1 MPRIEIDLTRA
12 ICPGFED
19 PEWEFLRES
28 MVNAH
33 QGDPSLTLDG
43 VAQQLKDAWACENQC
58 KVDAWNI
65 QVQQDQV
72 ERDRLDMEA
81 SEARAAQ
88 EAQHEKD
95 AEEARK
101 EVEKKK
107 LKLCLIVQDRYV
119 SKWIG
124 ARLATYALNKLNSL
138 EYVELDYFTT
148 KGCREV
154 ATDSNK
160 SVSQDTLTFT
170 QVGDSFAIRPMAAL
184 RPSKQIRN
192 DEDLS
197 WEEMMDAKNIMLHY
211 MAKSRAWEDEH
222 ATALTSFYINLDC
235 HQRKE
240 QDNSKMALLLYQ
252 SRVCREWFDSLKRDE
267 GFNIDLIEEDLLC
280 TLAEEVN
287 NAVRNRENAARD
299 REFDQVRLPDPLD
312 LRTQLTKSNFP
323 PSPIQTLRFAH
334 CTLAINY
341 PQHIIFT
348 PARCHLPFAICHLPF
363 AILPFAILPFAIC
376 HLPYPLASCRAP
388 AMIPLRANALAM
400 NPPRAFAPAM
410 TPPCQNAQ

>member
-1 MPRIEIDLTRA
+1 MPRIKIDPTRA

-33 QGDPSLTLDG
+33 QGNPPLTLDRA
-43 VAQQLKDAWACENQC
+43 AQQLKDAWACENQR

-65 QVQQDQV
+65 QVQQDRV
-72 ERDRLDMEA
+72 ERDRLDTEA

-88 EAQHEKD
+88 EAQQEKD

-107 LKLCLIVQDRYV
+107 PKLCLIVQDRYV

-124 ARLATYALNKLNSL
+124 ARPATYALNKLNSL

-148 KGCREV
+148 KGCREA

-197 WEEMMDAKNIMLHY
+197 WEEMMDAKNVMLHY
-211 MAKSRAWEDEH
+211 MAKSGAWEDEH
-222 ATALTSFYINLDC
+222 ATALASFYINLDC
-235 HQRKE
+235 H
-240 QDNSKMALLLYQ
+240 
-252 SRVCREWFDSLKRDE
+252 
-267 GFNIDLIEEDLLC
+267 
-280 TLAEEVN
+280 
-287 NAVRNRENAARD
+287 
-299 REFDQVRLPDPLD
+299 
-312 LRTQLTKSNFP
+312 
-323 PSPIQTLRFAH
+323 
-334 CTLAINY
+334 
-341 PQHIIFT
+341 
-348 PARCHLPFAICHLPF
+348 
-363 AILPFAILPFAIC
+363 
-376 HLPYPLASCRAP
+376 
-388 AMIPLRANALAM
+388 
-400 NPPRAFAPAM
+400 
-410 TPPCQNAQ
+410 

>member
-1 MPRIEIDLTRA
+1 MPRIEIDPTRA

-33 QGDPSLTLDG
+33 QGDPLLTLDG
-43 VAQQLKDAWACENQC
+43 VAQQLKDAWARENQC

-72 ERDRLDMEA
+72 ERDRLNAEA

-88 EAQHEKD
+88 EAQQEKD

-107 LKLCLIVQDRYV
+107 LKLGPIVQDRYV

-124 ARLATYALNKLNSL
+124 VRPAMYALNKLNSL
-138 EYVELDYFTT
+138 EYIELDYFTT
-148 KGCREV
+148 KGCREA
-154 ATDSNK
+154 ATNSNK

-170 QVGDSFAIRPMAAL
+170 QVGDSFAIHPMATL

-197 WEEMMDAKNIMLHY
+197 WEEMMDAKNVMLHY

-222 ATALTSFYINLDC
+222 AMALASFYINLDC

-252 SRVCREWFDSLKRDE
+252 SRVRREWFDSLKCGK
-267 GFNIDLIEEDLLC
+267 GFNIALIEEDLLR

-299 REFDQVRLPDPLD
+299 REFDQ
-312 LRTQLTKSNFP
+312 LTTHS
-323 PSPIQTLRFAH
+323 L
-334 CTLAINY
+334 
-341 PQHIIFT
+341 
-348 PARCHLPFAICHLPF
+348 
-363 AILPFAILPFAIC
+363 
-376 HLPYPLASCRAP
+376 
-388 AMIPLRANALAM
+388 
-400 NPPRAFAPAM
+400 
-410 TPPCQNAQ
+410 